1 MDRLKTFGMY
11 ILWVILLYIFVSLTS
26 YAFIMKAYKN
36 INEYEV
42 LTASPKI
49 EVVESKSTYVNGYV
63 VAKVTN
69 DTGTDI
75 DKAYVKLDLYS
86 ENDNYLGT
94 KYNELNNFSNGKV
107 LEAKTNFRFNGV
119 DNYKISVVDSIAA
132 GTLYDDREELRNGL
146 FKLFGISGLILFL
159 YYIF

>member
-1 MDRLKTFGMY
+1 MDRLKTFGKY
-11 ILWVILLYIFVSLTS
+11 ILWLVLLYIFVSLTS
-26 YAFIMKAYKN
+26 YGFINKAYKN

-49 EVVESKSTYVNGYV
+49 EVVESKATYVNGYV

-69 DTGTDI
+69 DTGADI
-75 DKAYVKLDLYS
+75 NKAYVKLDLYT

-94 KYNELNNFSNGKV
+94 KYNELNDFSNGKV
-107 LEAKTNFRFNGV
+107 LEAKTSFRFNGV
-119 DNYKISVVDSIAA
+119 DNYKISVVDSIAT
-132 GTLYDDREELRNGL
+132 GTLYDDREEVRNGL

>member
-107 LEAKTNFRFNGV
+107 LEAKTNLDLMV
-119 DNYKISVVDSIAA
+119 
-132 GTLYDDREELRNGL
+132 
-146 FKLFGISGLILFL
+146 
-159 YYIF
+159 